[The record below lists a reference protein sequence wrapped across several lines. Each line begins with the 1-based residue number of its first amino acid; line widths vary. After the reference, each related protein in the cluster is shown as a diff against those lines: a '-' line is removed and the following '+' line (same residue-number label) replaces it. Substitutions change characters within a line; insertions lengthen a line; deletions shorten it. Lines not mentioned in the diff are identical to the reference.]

1 MILVFVVLFCLH
13 IYIFNFQKVFFPL
26 RNVLFKVNIF
36 LVLHLESSRS
46 KMNCLRLTLM
56 TLIPPI
62 KELSR
67 FLTDGFL
74 DFSRDNLFL
83 VLSRP
88 YISLITLI
96 FS

>member
-1 MILVFVVLFCLH
+1 
-13 IYIFNFQKVFFPL
+13 
-26 RNVLFKVNIF
+26 
-36 LVLHLESSRS
+36 
-46 KMNCLRLTLM
+46 M

-96 FS
+96 FSWLNTSVLLLSMGISVIRMLLIF